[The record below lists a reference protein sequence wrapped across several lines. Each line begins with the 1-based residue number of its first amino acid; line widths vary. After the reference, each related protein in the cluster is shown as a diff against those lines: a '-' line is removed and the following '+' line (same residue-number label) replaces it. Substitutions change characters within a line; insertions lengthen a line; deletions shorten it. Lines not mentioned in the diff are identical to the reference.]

1 MMPLMGR
8 LVLTA
13 LMFGAVFVPLGS
25 PDSVRGQVDETLTVQ
40 IASVDASALPTLT
53 VTVNVLDATQ
63 RPVLGLDAGAFQ
75 ATLGGPA
82 LRVASVASAEDSGL
96 GIAVVLTFDV
106 SGSMEGAA
114 LAGAKEA
121 GKSLI
126 SQLGPADQAAVLA
139 FSDSV
144 ATVQAFTQD
153 KGALTTAI
161 DGLFVSGNTAL
172 YSAVVASTEA
182 VRAPTAPRRAVVL
195 LSDGTDFGGGSE
207 VDAEGSLAAVQAS
220 GVPFFVA
227 GLGELI
233 DQPYLEQLAAASRGQ
248 LLLAPDPAALDALY
262 QNIGDI
268 LRHQYVLTLD
278 ASIFEAI
285 PAGELAVTVTTPAGS
300 GTAVAAVDLPIA
312 PSPAATVTDAPSAAP
327 SFVAGG
333 EEEADDSSSSRV
345 VAAIALAAGV
355 GGVLVVVLAYVWDR
369 RLRKPAEADAEPA
382 PSPREAPAPV
392 YQPVEIAVPATA
404 SGAYVEVLTP
414 GGAQTHPI
422 GDSATVGYASDCSV
436 QLDGG
441 GETRWE
447 VVRIWRR
454 EGRYM
459 VHNLSRL
466 GGVSVGGK
474 PVTWAVLEEGDEL
487 AIGPQKVIFHE
498 GADRG

>member
-1 MMPLMGR
+1 MAPLMGR
-8 LVLTA
+8 VVLTA
-13 LMFGAVFVPLGS
+13 LIFGVVLFPLGS
-25 PDSVRGQVDETLTVQ
+25 PGPARGQVDETLTVQ
-40 IASVDASALPTLT
+40 IASVDASSYPTLT
-53 VTVNVLDATQ
+53 ATVNVLDATQ
-63 RPVLGLDAGAFQ
+63 RPVLGLDASAFV
-75 ATLGGPA
+75 AALDGET
-82 LRVASVASAEDSGL
+82 LRVANLASAEDSGQ

-114 LAGAKEA
+114 LAAAKEA

-153 KGALTTAI
+153 KGALTAAI

-182 VRAPTAPRRAVVL
+182 VQAPAAPRRAVVL
-195 LSDGTDFGGGSE
+195 LSDGTDFGGGSQ
-207 VDAEGSLAAVQAS
+207 VDAAGSVAAVQAS
-220 GVPFFVA
+220 GAPFFVA

-262 QNIGDI
+262 KDIGDI

-278 ASIFEAI
+278 ASSLEAA
-285 PAGELAVTVTTPAGS
+285 PRATLSMAVSGSAGIGS
-300 GTAVAAVDLPIA
+300 GSVAVDLPVA
-312 PSPAATVTDAPSAAP
+312 SSPAATVTDTPSASP
-327 SFVAGG
+327 PFVAGG
-333 EEEADDSSSSRV
+333 EEGADDGSSSRV
-345 VAAIALAAGV
+345 VGVIALAAGV
-355 GGVLVVVLAYVWDR
+355 GAVVVVVLAYVWGR
-369 RLRKPAEADAEPA
+369 RLRKPAEVDAEPTPPA
-382 PSPREAPAPV
+382 RESPAPV
-392 YQPVEIAVPATA
+392 YQPIQVAVPAMA
-404 SGAYVEVLTP
+404 SGAYIEVLMP
-414 GGAQTHPI
+414 EGAQAHPI
-422 GDSATVGYASDCSV
+422 GDSATVGYTSDCSM

-474 PVTWAVLEEGDEL
+474 PVTWAVLEDGDEL
-487 AIGPQKVIFHE
+487 AIGPQKVIFHD
-498 GADRG
+498 GAGRG